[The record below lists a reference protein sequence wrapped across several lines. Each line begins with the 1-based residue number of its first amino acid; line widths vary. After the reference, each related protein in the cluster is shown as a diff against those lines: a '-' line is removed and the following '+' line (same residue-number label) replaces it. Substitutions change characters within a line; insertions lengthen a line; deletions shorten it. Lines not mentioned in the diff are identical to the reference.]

1 MFKNV
6 ENLFQKIIVELSD
19 DELKIVYSYLSI
31 VSFCILI
38 ILNVILVCVSLL
50 FDQNA
55 LKLLLIDLQN
65 LSNTGWNYID
75 IFLILFLLFPMII
88 VINFLYKISLITN
101 SNSKKINTQNKSFWK
116 SFTFIAQMLFL
127 ASMWSL
133 TAKYIQF

>member
-55 LKLLLIDLQN
+55 LKLLLIDFQN

-88 VINFLYKISLITN
+88 VINFLYYISLITN

>member
-6 ENLFQKIIVELSD
+6 EHLFQKIIVELSD